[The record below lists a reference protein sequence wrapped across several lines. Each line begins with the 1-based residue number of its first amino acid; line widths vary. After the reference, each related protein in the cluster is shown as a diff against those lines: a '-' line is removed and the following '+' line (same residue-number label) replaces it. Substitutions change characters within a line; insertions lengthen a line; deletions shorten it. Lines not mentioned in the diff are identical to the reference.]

1 MQPTIAGRSAII
13 LGRKYDLSK
22 IIAAHEKLVDALT
35 AHFGASVLT
44 TDRPGAQKRIP
55 WPEPGK
61 AIARRTWEQMKELH
75 DVVDEPLL
83 HLAGGLTVKAFLLG
97 KTWCVRNIETGAIT
111 TPEGEDVSLLDP
123 VPTVCIYGAGNGN
136 GSYRLV
142 DGATMDAVSMLLSDK
157 LRDLGLGFERRTI
170 NDAVAAGSGASD
182 FAFITFPHE
191 VYGAGRDWI
200 TVRCVNSDGS
210 ELDNGDLN

>member
-1 MQPTIAGRSAII
+1 MQPTITGRSALIR
-13 LGRKYDLSK
+13 GQKYDLSK
-22 IIAAHEKLVDALT
+22 VLASYEKLVDALT
-35 AHFGASVLT
+35 AHFGASTLT
-44 TDRPGAQKRIP
+44 TDRPGARKRIP

-61 AIARRTWEQMKELH
+61 AIARSTWEQMKQLH

-83 HLAGGLTVKAFLLG
+83 HLAGGLTVKAYLLG
-97 KTWCVRNIETGAIT
+97 KTWCVRNVETGAIT

-123 VPTVCIYGAGNGN
+123 APIVCIYGSGNGD

-142 DGATMDAVSMLLSDK
+142 DGATMDAVSMLLSDT

-170 NDAVAAGSGASD
+170 NEARTAADGRTD
-182 FAFITFPHE
+182 FAFITFPHDA
-191 VYGAGRDWI
+191 YGAGRDWI

-210 ELDNGDLN
+210 ELDNGDMN

>member
-1 MQPTIAGRSAII
+1 MQPRIAGRSAVI
-13 LGRKYDLSK
+13 LGQKYDLAKVLASY
-22 IIAAHEKLVDALT
+22 EKLIDALT
-35 AHFGASVLT
+35 EHFGSSQVT
-44 TDRPGAQKRIP
+44 TDHAFAQKRIA

-61 AIARRTWEQMKELH
+61 QLARQIWAKMKEIH

-97 KTWCVRNIETGAIT
+97 KTWCVRDVGTGAIT

-123 VPTVCIYGAGNGN
+123 APTVCIYGSRIDDGN
-136 GSYRLV
+136 YRLV
-142 DGATMDAVSMLLSDK
+142 DGATMDAVSMLLGDK

-170 NDAVAAGSGASD
+170 NEARTAADGRTD
-182 FAFITFPHE
+182 FAFITFPHAA
-191 VYGAGRDWI
+191 YGAGRDWI

-210 ELDNGDLN
+210 ELENEDLN